1 MSGLEHS
8 PPRDTAQ
15 SPVRSTPL
23 PTPGAVRLGKAAPSG
38 SDLQREWIAGLL
50 SPFAGRARSYLER
63 LIEGLP
69 PALAAVRSGIS
80 LATIDLW
87 ASEDQG
93 FAESIACARLIGN
106 AEGLEAELLTR
117 AFAGEWDRHSMR
129 ALELATKAYLPQY
142 REQSSVAGSLTVTF
156 QQSMAAAVGGWRQ
169 RVIEGVATPVLPEG

>member
-1 MSGLEHS
+1 MSDLEHS

-38 SDLQREWIAGLL
+38 SELQREWIAGLL
-50 SPFAGRARSYLER
+50 LPFSGRARAYLER
-63 LIEGLP
+63 LIEGLSGT
-69 PALAAVRSGIS
+69 LAAVRSGVS

-87 ASEDQG
+87 AQDDPE
-93 FAESIACARLIGN
+93 FAAAIGCCRLIGT
-106 AEGLEAELLTR
+106 AEGLEAELLSR

-129 ALELATKAYLPQY
+129 ALEVAIKAHVPQY
-142 REQSSVAGSLTVTF
+142 REQSSVAGSLTVSF